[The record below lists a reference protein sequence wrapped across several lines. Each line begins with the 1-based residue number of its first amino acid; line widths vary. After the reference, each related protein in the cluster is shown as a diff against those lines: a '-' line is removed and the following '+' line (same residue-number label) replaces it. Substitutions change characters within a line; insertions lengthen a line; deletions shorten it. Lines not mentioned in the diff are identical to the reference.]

1 MSIESTHE
9 RHLVKCCAISEF
21 SVCCFLSFYTSF
33 LWKIHLPSGRIQSN
47 LGKFSQN
54 IFFRSIVKSI
64 ADQSLPLRS
73 NFLLLV
79 QAVWFGSLVGEL
91 RSHMS
96 CSMAKRFKKKKK
108 VLLVKIYTHNTHIH
122 LGKTDLKISIHIYH
136 SSWINS
142 QIL

>member
-9 RHLVKCCAISEF
+9 RHLVKCHSISEF

-33 LWKIHLPSGRIQSN
+33 LRKTHLPSGRIQSN

-64 ADQSLPLRS
+64 ADQTLPLRS
-73 NFLLLV
+73 SGQDFLLLMQV
-79 QAVWFGSLVGEL
+79 VWFGSLVGKL
-91 RSHMS
+91 RSHMP
-96 CSMAKRFKKKKK
+96 CSMAKIFFFQ

-122 LGKTDLKISIHIYH
+122 LGKTDLKVSIHFIIH
-136 SSWINS
+136 
-142 QIL
+142 LG